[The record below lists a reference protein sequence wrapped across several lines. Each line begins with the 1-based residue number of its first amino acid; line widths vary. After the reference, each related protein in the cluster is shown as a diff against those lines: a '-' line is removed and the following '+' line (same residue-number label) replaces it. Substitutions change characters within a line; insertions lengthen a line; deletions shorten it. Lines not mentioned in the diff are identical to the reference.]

1 MILTHILYE
10 LRQIPGVR
18 FVAQK
23 TSRVPIGNT
32 SALLLQSKRTC
43 KQGMYE
49 CWYSK
54 QETIFVIRKSG
65 LYRL

>member
-18 FVAQK
+18 FVAQE

-49 CWYSK
+49 CWYK
-54 QETIFVIRKSG
+54 KNKKPYTIPTQTI
-65 LYRL
+65 

>member
-10 LRQIPGVR
+10 VRHILGVR
-18 FVAQK
+18 FLAQE
-23 TSRVPIGNT
+23 TSRVPNENT

-49 CWYSK
+49 CCYSK
-54 QETIFVIRKSG
+54 KQTIFAM
-65 LYRL
+65 